1 MKALPVAEASNALD
15 RSACPV
21 EARRA
26 VKKQSSASGL
36 RPRACPAAVLRSTLR
51 LAHLEASYKT
61 AITSGKASP
70 EKPGKTPHKAF
81 RPRVW
86 KQIAAAGACRQEVKV
101 RAAVGTLWNSR
112 IVVDCGGKKDC
123 SNGREIESPDLLA
136 NFVILSEA
144 KNAYWQATSAS

>member
-1 MKALPVAEASNALD
+1 EASNALD

-26 VKKQSSASGL
+26 VKKKSSASGL
-36 RPRACPAAVLRSTLR
+36 RPFACPAAVLRSTLR

-81 RPRVW
+81 RPRVYE
-86 KQIAAAGACRQEVKV
+86 A
-101 RAAVGTLWNSR
+101 
-112 IVVDCGGKKDC
+112 DC
-123 SNGREIESPDLLA
+123 SSGELPTRGKGTSVCGNVVE
-136 NFVILSEA
+136 FVDSCGL
-144 KNAYWQATSAS
+144 